1 MSGSQTL
8 KRIAMGLALS
18 AGLMAQSPPP
28 LPMGLGAP
36 AEDKE
41 TGAAPAL
48 PPGLGSP
55 AEATVPPPAEEGYKA
70 PLGLTGFWEA
80 RVGTRIVGDATQKT
94 ASVAE
99 TRLQLERDFY
109 TPQAAFRIVGDFV
122 YDAVEN
128 DFGPDLERGRGFV
141 DLREANTVFQ
151 PAGFL
156 DVKAGRQI
164 LTWGVGDLVFINDLF
179 PKDFR
184 AFFIGRDEEYLK
196 APSDALRVSA
206 FSDFANLDVV
216 YTPRFDP
223 DRYVDGSRLSYFSP
237 SLGGLAGRNAV
248 LNPDTPST
256 WGSDDEIAAR
266 LYRNIAGIELAAYGY
281 HGFWKAPEG
290 ARADGTL
297 FHPRLSVVGAS
308 LRGPLQGGIV
318 TAEAGQYFSHD
329 DPHGT
334 SPLIRNG
341 ETRLLVGYEREVA
354 DELTAAAQYYVEILS
369 DYSALKQNLAP
380 GQTVPDRAHH
390 VLMLRLTQLLFN
402 QNLTLSAFNFWSPN
416 EEDGYTRFRASYKL
430 SDTWRIEGGGNLFY
444 GESERTFFGQLQD
457 NSNLF
462 VGVRRSF

>member
-164 LTWGVGDLVFINDLF
+164 LTWGVGDL
-179 PKDFR
+179 
-184 AFFIGRDEEYLK
+184 
-196 APSDALRVSA
+196 
-206 FSDFANLDVV
+206 
-216 YTPRFDP
+216 
-223 DRYVDGSRLSYFSP
+223 DR
-237 SLGGLAGRNAV
+237 
-248 LNPDTPST
+248 
-256 WGSDDEIAAR
+256 
-266 LYRNIAGIELAAYGY
+266 
-281 HGFWKAPEG
+281 K
-290 ARADGTL
+290 
-297 FHPRLSVVGAS
+297 SVV
-308 LRGPLQGGIV
+308 
-318 TAEAGQYFSHD
+318 
-329 DPHGT
+329 
-334 SPLIRNG
+334 
-341 ETRLLVGYEREVA
+341 
-354 DELTAAAQYYVEILS
+354 
-369 DYSALKQNLAP
+369 
-380 GQTVPDRAHH
+380 
-390 VLMLRLTQLLFN
+390 
-402 QNLTLSAFNFWSPN
+402 
-416 EEDGYTRFRASYKL
+416 
-430 SDTWRIEGGGNLFY
+430 
-444 GESERTFFGQLQD
+444 
-457 NSNLF
+457 
-462 VGVRRSF
+462 